1 MKVIRR
7 VESRQKQTSTKPL
20 PIGGK
25 VHVYSGR
32 VHRGAGFEGQVD
44 AIGWAQQQGAK
55 YGHVALVGG
64 GEWGG
69 E

>member
-7 VESRQKQTSTKPL
+7 VENSQKRTSTKPL
-20 PIGGK
+20 PTGGK
-25 VHVYSGR
+25 IHVHSGR

-55 YGHVALVGG
+55 YGHVARVDGT
-64 GEWGG
+64 EWGA